1 MMTPT
6 LLMELASQRE
16 HHFARLARGRT
27 AERPTPPTP
36 ARRTENGSDVCP
48 VHPLRAP
55 VPDPAELGE
64 ARSA

>member
-16 HHFARLARGRT
+16 HQLAGLARGRT
-27 AERPTPPTP
+27 AARPATPTP
-36 ARRTENGSDVCP
+36 ARRTDDEAEACP
-48 VHPLRAP
+48 VRPLRAA
-55 VPDPAELGE
+55 VPDAGDLEE